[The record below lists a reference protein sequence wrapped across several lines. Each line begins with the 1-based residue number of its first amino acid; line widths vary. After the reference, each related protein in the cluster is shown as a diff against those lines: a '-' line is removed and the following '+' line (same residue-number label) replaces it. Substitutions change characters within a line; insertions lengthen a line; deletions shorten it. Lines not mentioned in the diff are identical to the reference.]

1 MGETRRKSRK
11 FVKMPSFSAANFWT
25 TLKRFDAYAKPMDD
39 FRIRTRSGGILT
51 VLSGLMMI
59 ILFASEFRDYL
70 QPQMKEELFVDTSRT
85 GKLKINVDVIFS
97 RISCDFLGIDAMDIS
112 GEQHIDIEHNIYK
125 RRLDLDGKPIEDA
138 QKEHHLGAVAKF
150 TNNTKAD
157 SKDQKENSTN
167 YCGSCFGAKE
177 GCCNTCNDVREAY
190 RIKTWKFDPRGIEQC
205 REGLG
210 SEVEERALKEGCQ
223 IYGYLEVNR
232 VGGSFHIAPGKSFI
246 INHVHVH
253 DVNPFASTDF
263 NLTHHI
269 RHVSFGQQ
277 LRDDQGNNQ
286 ALNPLDDTLAVAE
299 KGAMMFQ
306 YYVKIVPT
314 TYTQPDGSFFPS
326 NQFSVTRHSKVV
338 SVMAGESGMP
348 GVFFTYELSP
358 VMVKFSP
365 KEKSV
370 GHFLTGLC
378 AIIGGVFTVAGILDK
393 LIYTSTR
400 LIEQKVELGK
410 AT

>member
-1 MGETRRKSRK
+1 MN
-11 FVKMPSFSAANFWT
+11 PSSFWA

-51 VLSGLMMI
+51 VLSGLVMI
-59 ILFASEFRDYL
+59 LLFASEFKDYL

-97 RISCDFLGIDAMDIS
+97 RISCDFLGIDAMDVS

-125 RRLDLDGKPIEDA
+125 RRLDLDGKPIDEA
-138 QKEHHLGAVAKF
+138 QKDNNLGAVSKIV
-150 TNNTKAD
+150 NNTILTGDEAKND
-157 SKDQKENSTN
+157 TN
-167 YCGSCFGAKE
+167 LVVCQSCYGAETAERK
-177 GCCNTCNDVREAY
+177 CCNTCNDVREAY
-190 RIKTWKFDPRGIEQC
+190 RLKTWKFDPRGIEQC
-205 REGLG
+205 RDGLT
-210 SEVEERALKEGCQ
+210 SEIEERALKEGCQ

-246 INHVHVH
+246 INHIHVH

-263 NLTHHI
+263 NVTHQIKHL
-269 RHVSFGQQ
+269 SFGQK
-277 LRDDQGNNQ
+277 LDLESVNAG
-286 ALNPLDDTLAVAE
+286 ALNPLDGVEGIAE

-306 YYVKIVPT
+306 YYIKIVPT
-314 TYTQPDGSFFPS
+314 TYTQSDGSYFPS

-338 SVMAGESGMP
+338 SVMAGEGGMP
-348 GVFFTYELSP
+348 GVFFSYEMSP
-358 VMVKFSP
+358 VMVKYSR
-365 KEKSV
+365 KEKSL

-393 LIYTSTR
+393 LIYNSSR
-400 LIEQKVELGK
+400 LIEQKIELGK

>member
-1 MGETRRKSRK
+1 VRSDHLGTMN
-11 FVKMPSFSAANFWT
+11 PSSFWA

-51 VLSGLMMI
+51 VLSGLVMI
-59 ILFASEFRDYL
+59 LLFASEFKDYL

-97 RISCDFLGIDAMDIS
+97 RISCDFLGIDAMDVS

-125 RRLDLDGKPIEDA
+125 RRLDLDGKPIDEA
-138 QKEHHLGAVAKF
+138 QKDNNLGAVSKIV
-150 TNNTKAD
+150 NNTILTGDEAKND
-157 SKDQKENSTN
+157 TN
-167 YCGSCFGAKE
+167 LVVCQSCYGAETAERK
-177 GCCNTCNDVREAY
+177 CCNTCNDVREAY
-190 RIKTWKFDPRGIEQC
+190 RLKTWKFDPRGIEQC
-205 REGLG
+205 RDGLT
-210 SEVEERALKEGCQ
+210 SEIEERALKEGCQ

-246 INHVHVH
+246 INHIHVH

-263 NLTHHI
+263 NVTHQIKHL
-269 RHVSFGQQ
+269 SFGQK
-277 LRDDQGNNQ
+277 LDLESVNAG
-286 ALNPLDDTLAVAE
+286 ALNPLDGVEGIAE

-306 YYVKIVPT
+306 YYIKIVPT
-314 TYTQPDGSFFPS
+314 TYTQSDGSYFPS

-338 SVMAGESGMP
+338 SVMAGEGGMP
-348 GVFFTYELSP
+348 GVFFSYEMSP
-358 VMVKFSP
+358 VMVKYSR
-365 KEKSV
+365 KEKSL

-393 LIYTSTR
+393 LIYNSSR
-400 LIEQKVELGK
+400 LIEQKIELGK

>member
-1 MGETRRKSRK
+1 MYLFLS
-11 FVKMPSFSAANFWT
+11 
-25 TLKRFDAYAKPMDD
+25 
-39 FRIRTRSGGILT
+39 ILST
-51 VLSGLMMI
+51 
-59 ILFASEFRDYL
+59 
-70 QPQMKEELFVDTSRT
+70 
-85 GKLKINVDVIFS
+85 
-97 RISCDFLGIDAMDIS
+97 
-112 GEQHIDIEHNIYK
+112 EHNVFK

-157 SKDQKENSTN
+157 SKDQKENSTV

-210 SEVEERALKEGCQ
+210 SEVEERALKEGTIFESFFSPRNINKFCFTFPNLGCQ

-277 LRDDQGNNQ
+277 LRDEQGNNQ

-306 YYVKIVPT
+306 YCKYTFLLLIIT
-314 TYTQPDGSFFPS
+314 TSLYHKDLFVFQMLKSFQPRILNLMAAFFHRI
-326 NQFSVTRHSKVV
+326 NSVSQDILKLLVLWLEKV
-338 SVMAGESGMP
+338 ECL
-348 GVFFTYELSP
+348 VFFSLMNS
-358 VMVKFSP
+358 
-365 KEKSV
+365 
-370 GHFLTGLC
+370 
-378 AIIGGVFTVAGILDK
+378 
-393 LIYTSTR
+393 R
-400 LIEQKVELGK
+400 Q
-410 AT
+410 

>member
-1 MGETRRKSRK
+1 MT
-11 FVKMPSFSAANFWT
+11 PTNFWA

-51 VLSGLMMI
+51 VLSGLVMI

-138 QKEHHLGAVAKF
+138 QKDVQIVAIAKIVNTFNNKTSEELGTQNDTNAVGEVVCQSCYGAENEK
-150 TNNTKAD
+150 TK
-157 SKDQKENSTN
+157 
-167 YCGSCFGAKE
+167 
-177 GCCNTCNDVREAY
+177 CCNTCNDVREAY

-205 REGLG
+205 RDGLT
-210 SEVEERALKEGCQ
+210 SEIEERALKEGCQ

-246 INHVHVH
+246 INHIHVH

-263 NLTHHI
+263 NVTHQIKHL
-269 RHVSFGQQ
+269 SFGQH
-277 LRDDQGNNQ
+277 LDLESVDAG
-286 ALNPLDDTLAVAE
+286 AINPLDGVEGVAE
-299 KGAMMFQ
+299 KGAMMFH
-306 YYVKIVPT
+306 YYLKIVPT
-314 TYTQPDGSFFPS
+314 TYTQTDGSYFPS

-338 SVMAGESGMP
+338 SVMAGEGGMP
-348 GVFFTYELSP
+348 GVFFSYEMSP
-358 VMVKFSP
+358 VMVKYSR
-365 KEKSV
+365 KEKSL

-393 LIYTSTR
+393 LIYNSSR
-400 LIEQKVELGK
+400 LIEQKIELGK